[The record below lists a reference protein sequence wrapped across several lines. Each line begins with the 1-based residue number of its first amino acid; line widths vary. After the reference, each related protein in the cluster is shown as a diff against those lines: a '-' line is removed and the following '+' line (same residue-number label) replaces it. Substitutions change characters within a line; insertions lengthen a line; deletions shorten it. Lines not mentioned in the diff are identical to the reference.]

1 MFFLI
6 VLISWLFFSKYFNE
20 DNANVSQNTST
31 TKVKVKDTGST
42 NLIDNIS
49 YTSTDLKGNR
59 YKITAQQA
67 VIDINNKDI
76 MFLETVEAYAYMKN
90 SNTIKI
96 ISDFGKYNSKNYD
109 TIFSRN
115 VIVTYPDHKITGDYL
130 DFSLLNGLG
139 TMSTNI
145 IYSSNKTN
153 LVADMMEIDLS
164 TKNSKIFM
172 NDNKKKVIIKGI
184 R

>member
-20 DNANVSQNTST
+20 DNTNVSQNTST
-31 TKVKVKDTGST
+31 TKVKVQDTGST

-76 MFLETVEAYAYMKN
+76 MFLENVVAYAYMKN

-153 LVADMMEIDLS
+153 VVADMMEIDLS